1 MNPFLLH
8 LLRKVTV
15 PHWRDHW
22 VRTLLTVIGVALGV
36 ATIVAVADISSSV
49 LASFRNM
56 VDAVA
61 GASALEVSSPGG
73 PVDDKLVTVAAAVP
87 GVREAAGLVEAFVG
101 LADRPK
107 ETLYVL
113 GMDFL
118 QSSVWREQLPR
129 EQIDIPDELVFLSQ
143 PDSVVLGRAFAA
155 RLGVGLDGEIRVAG
169 PRGATAMRVR
179 GLLGDVPPARLFDG
193 AIALMDLPAAQR
205 LLGRDGRVDRIA
217 LALAPGAS
225 LADVRTRVA
234 AALGPGV
241 EVAPPEARGAQV
253 DKLLFTLRSM
263 LLAAGSLATIVGAF
277 IVYHAVVLS
286 VQQRRRQFALLN
298 AVGIERSSLVRL
310 CLVETAGLAVLGVLS
325 GIVAGRLLG
334 ALASGAVGNAASEIW
349 LRVHVGQQV
358 HSLRGVL
365 AGAAV
370 GIAVALVAALLA
382 VRTAFAS
389 PTVEALRPA
398 AVESE
403 GERRVGA
410 VGAGLLMIAATWLVG
425 FAGPRSG
432 WLVIG
437 IFVASQAV
445 AYAGGAL
452 LAPSL
457 VSWAGSALRGLAARS
472 QWLPIR
478 LAGENLPRR
487 PGRAGITVATIAA
500 AFGFSVSIAG
510 LVQSFEAAWSGWIRQ
525 HFAADLFVGSGA
537 HFRLLAGPAMAPEL
551 RDRLATL
558 PGVASVEPFRVLP
571 LELEKRPVFLQGIS
585 VEDRLAHGGLDM
597 VEGDLASA
605 APALL
610 DGTGVLVSDNLA
622 FRLGLHRGAQVV
634 LPTPDGPRSFRI
646 EGTFV
651 DYLGSLDLGAVAVSD
666 RQLAALWHEYSANLF
681 RIWLEPGASA
691 SAVRAAVA
699 DRLGPGYYAITSGQF
714 LEAVQSVIRRF
725 FVATWGLELVALLVG
740 VIGVIN
746 SQLAAVVDRSTEI
759 AMLRTIGVSRQD
771 LSRAVLLE
779 CGALGALGGLFG
791 LALGGMLCFQFVVVT
806 MRLLTGW
813 RLPFVLP
820 IWPLAG
826 GVLGAAVIAAAAGW
840 VPARL
845 AARLEARQQSPD

>member
-1 MNPFLLH
+1 MSSFLFQ

-15 PHWRDHW
+15 PHWTTHW

-36 ATIVAVADISSSV
+36 GTIVAVSDISSSV
-49 LASFRNM
+49 LVSFRDM
-56 VDAVA
+56 VDTVAGESALEITSPAAQVDEGLVAVA
-61 GASALEVSSPGG
+61 GG
-73 PVDDKLVTVAAAVP
+73 VP

-101 LADRPK
+101 LADRPSD
-107 ETLYVL
+107 TLYVL

-118 QSSVWREQLPR
+118 GSSVWRAQLPR
-129 EQIDIPDELVFLSQ
+129 DQIDIPDELLFVSR
-143 PDSVVLGRAFAA
+143 PDSVMLGRAFAA
-155 RLGVGLDGEIRVAG
+155 RIGVGFDGEVRLAAPRGGVGL
-169 PRGATAMRVR
+169 RVR

-193 AIALMDLPAAQR
+193 AIAVMDLPAAQH
-205 LLGRDGRVDRIA
+205 LLGREGGVDRIA
-217 LALAPGAS
+217 IALEPDAAVD
-225 LADVRTRVA
+225 DVRARLA
-234 AALGPGV
+234 AALGPGI

-253 DKLLFTLRSM
+253 DTLLFTLRSM
-263 LLAAGSLATIVGAF
+263 LLAAGSLASIVGAF

-298 AVGIERSSLVRL
+298 AVGIERSTLVRL
-310 CLVETAGLAVLGVLS
+310 CLVETTGLALLGVL
-325 GIVAGRLLG
+325 GGAVAGRLLG
-334 ALASGAVGNAASEIW
+334 ALASGLVGSAASEIW
-349 LRVHVGQQV
+349 LRVHVGRQA
-358 HSLRGVL
+358 HSLRGLL

-370 GIAVALVAALLA
+370 GVAVALVAALLA
-382 VRTAFAS
+382 VRTAFAT

-398 AVESE
+398 AVET
-403 GERRVGA
+403 ERERSPGV
-410 VGAGLLMIAATWLVG
+410 VVAGLLMIAATWLVG
-425 FAGPRSG
+425 MADPRLG

-437 IFVASQAV
+437 IFVASQLV
-445 AYAGGAL
+445 AYCGGAL
-452 LAPSL
+452 LAPSI
-457 VSWAGSALRGLAARS
+457 VSGVGAGLRGLVTRS
-472 QWLPIR
+472 QSLPIR
-478 LAGENLPRR
+478 LAGDNLPRR

-510 LVQSFEAAWSGWIRQ
+510 LVRSFEGAWSGWIEQ

-537 HFRLLAGPAMAPEL
+537 RFRLLAGPAMAPEL
-551 RDRLATL
+551 RDRLASI

-585 VEDRLAHGGLDM
+585 VDDRLAHGGLDM
-597 VEGDLASA
+597 VEGDLATA

-622 FRLGLHRGAQVV
+622 FRLGLHRGGRVA
-634 LPTPDGPRSFRI
+634 LPTPDGARTFRI

-666 RQLAALWHEYSANLF
+666 RQLAAVWHDRSANLF
-681 RIWLEPGASA
+681 RIWLAPGASA

-699 DRLGPGYYAITSGQF
+699 ERLGPGYYAITARQF
-714 LEAVQSVIRRF
+714 LEAVQAVIRRF

-746 SQLAAVVDRSTEI
+746 SQLATVADRSTEI

-779 CGALGALGGLFG
+779 CGALGALGGLLG

-813 RLPFVLP
+813 QIPFVLP
-820 IWPLAG
+820 GWPVAAG
-826 GVLGAAVIAAAAGW
+826 VVGAALIAAAAGY
-840 VPARL
+840 VPARV